1 MRKRAQY
8 LHNSRKSV
16 PLQRVFHSI
25 RFKVNKGWS
34 SAELLFLCL
43 YLSKRKTTPCLQI
56 IKNREMAILSPDT
69 WQFICAHRTED
80 VRALALQARKYP
92 QVDMAAAVVQI
103 AGWQIAEKKVPLWAQ
118 TEGVQYPAHLSMEQC
133 SSEITARYKAS
144 WLQGDTMTDLT
155 GGLGVDC
162 SFLAQNFR
170 KVDYVERQEVLCEL
184 ARHNFPLL
192 GLPQITVHCADG
204 VEYLQ
209 KMEPVD
215 CLFLDPARRDN
226 QGGKTVA
233 IADCEPDVQKL
244 EPLLV
249 EKGRTVVVKLS
260 PMLDIFSSLRE
271 LKYIRQIHVVAV
283 NNECKELL
291 VVLQKETKSPS
302 EGSGEVWISCEQA
315 VNNFLAEP
323 FVFTYSQEKEAQ
335 CPLTDEV
342 ENYLYEPG
350 ASLLK
355 AGPYRLLGARFG
367 VKKLHANSH
376 LYTSDAL
383 VDFPGRRFRVLEVSG
398 FGKKELKQLLQ
409 GVDKA
414 NLTVRNFPASV
425 AELRKKWKLKEG
437 GDVYLFATTLDGDRH
452 VVIKCVKA

>member
-1 MRKRAQY
+1 M
-8 LHNSRKSV
+8 HNSRKSV
-16 PLQRVFHSI
+16 PLHRVFHSI

-43 YLSKRKTTPCLQI
+43 YLSKRKIPPCLQI
-56 IKNREMAILSPDT
+56 VKNREMAILSPDT

-80 VRALALQARKYP
+80 VRTLALQARKYP

-162 SFLAQNFR
+162 SFLARNFR

-192 GLPQITVHCADG
+192 GLPQVTVHCADG

-215 CLFLDPARRDN
+215 CLFLDPARRDS

-315 VNNFLAEP
+315 AIILVKYAQYKNISLETKSISPSTTGVSEWAKENVVKAGKAGIITKQNTNGYDYTSPATRGDVASMINNFM
-323 FVFTYSQEKEAQ
+323 TY
-335 CPLTDEV
+335 
-342 ENYLYEPG
+342 Y
-350 ASLLK
+350 
-355 AGPYRLLGARFG
+355 
-367 VKKLHANSH
+367 
-376 LYTSDAL
+376 
-383 VDFPGRRFRVLEVSG
+383 
-398 FGKKELKQLLQ
+398 GK
-409 GVDKA
+409 
-414 NLTVRNFPASV
+414 
-425 AELRKKWKLKEG
+425 
-437 GDVYLFATTLDGDRH
+437 
-452 VVIKCVKA
+452 